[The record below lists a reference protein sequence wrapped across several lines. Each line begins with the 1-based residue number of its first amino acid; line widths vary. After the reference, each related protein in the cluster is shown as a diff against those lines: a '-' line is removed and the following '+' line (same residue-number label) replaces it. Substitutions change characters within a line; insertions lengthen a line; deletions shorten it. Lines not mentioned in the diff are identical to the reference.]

1 LWEVASYR
9 ADLGAT
15 ANRLTHTVDN
25 LMNRIENTSS
35 ARSQIEDTDF
45 ASESAS
51 LAKSQVLQQAGTAM
65 LAQAN
70 ASGQSVMSL
79 LK

>member
-1 LWEVASYR
+1 MGPPLNAEGIATKAASVLSIDKIDLALLEVANHR

-15 ANRLTHTVDN
+15 SNRLTHTVDN

-45 ASESAS
+45 AS
-51 LAKSQVLQQAGTAM
+51 
-65 LAQAN
+65 
-70 ASGQSVMSL
+70 
-79 LK
+79 